1 MKSPPSRGLLL
12 PLLLLSLTGASAQEE
27 QAQPIVDVLREE
39 AAKLESFVES
49 PLARRFLEAAAL
61 LPAAPVRVVLRDP
74 DNRRQFYSEASA
86 AELSTGERQRL
97 EQVELGRETYYTTR
111 YGSPLAY
118 CRALDVAGE
127 HGMRSFKNKHVLD
140 YGYGTVGHLRL
151 MALSGAEAVGV
162 DVDSFLTALYS
173 EAEDQGPLGKRGGS
187 VRLVDGFWPGTPA
200 VRDAVGAGYDLF
212 LSKNTLKRGYVHPER
227 EADPRRLLQ
236 LGVDDAEYVAA
247 MFDVLKPGGLA
258 VIYNLS
264 PMQAPPDEP
273 YIPWADGRC
282 PFAPEIVVDAGFE
295 IVRFDVD
302 DSRAARTM
310 ARLLGWDEGGMDVD
324 GNLFGHYTVLRK
336 PKKRSR

>member
-127 HGMRSFKNKHVLD
+127 HGMRSFKNKHV
-140 YGYGTVGHLRL
+140 
-151 MALSGAEAVGV
+151 
-162 DVDSFLTALYS
+162 LYS